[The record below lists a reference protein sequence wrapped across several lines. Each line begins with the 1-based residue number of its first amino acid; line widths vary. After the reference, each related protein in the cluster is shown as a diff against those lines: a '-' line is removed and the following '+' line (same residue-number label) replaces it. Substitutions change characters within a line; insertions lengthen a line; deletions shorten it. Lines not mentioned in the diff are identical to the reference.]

1 MRMYRTAL
9 LLVLKKLKTAFQHKV
24 FRVILANSKVTQKM
38 IAMPTKWQRYG
49 ES

>member
-1 MRMYRTAL
+1 MYRVAPF
-9 LLVLKKLKTAFQHKV
+9 LVLKKLETAFQHKV
-24 FRVILANSKVTQKM
+24 FRMILATVTQKM